1 LQTAI
6 ENWEQKHGSENIKIE
21 VKSLPEDPMVFADME
36 LMVKALVHLM
46 QNAREVMP
54 DGGTISVSTLWEDKW
69 MVISVRDNGTGI
81 ASQDLPHIF
90 DPFFTKKT
98 YGSGLGL
105 TTVNRIV
112 NGHSGEV
119 KIFSTHGVGTDV
131 RIYIPPFSS
140 GEEEHI

>member
-21 VKSLPEDPMVFADME
+21 VKSLPEDPMVFADTR
-36 LMVKALVHLM
+36 LMSSALVHLM

-54 DGGTISVSTLWEDKW
+54 DGGTISISTLWEDNW
-69 MVISVRDNGTGI
+69 MVISVMDNGPGI
-81 ASQDLPHIF
+81 ASQDLPLVF
-90 DPFFTKKT
+90 DHFFTNKT

-112 NGHSGEV
+112 NGHNGEV
-119 KIFSTHGVGTDV
+119 KIFSTPGVGTDV

-140 GEEEHI
+140 GEEKHI